1 MRKTVVIS
9 MLLAL
14 GLMGCKKSEE
24 TPEANTQNA
33 APQQAGPVLVEAKDG
48 ASVSIGAPPAGAPSQ
63 IAAPQ
68 IAPPGAPPQAPAGG
82 NGGKDEYNGEV
93 VMRDDNGTRLDG
105 EALLKRAMMQHVE
118 GKGHPYPERIEE
130 LVEKGT
136 LKALPAAPNGQKWAI
151 DPATKQIVLK

>member
-1 MRKTVVIS
+1 MRNLVTLS
-9 MLLAL
+9 LLLAL
-14 GLMGCKKSEE
+14 GLTACKDEPE
-24 TPEANTQNA
+24 TPQANTQGS
-33 APQQAGPVLVEAKDG
+33 APQQTGPVLVEANNG
-48 ASVSIGAPPAGAPSQ
+48 ASVSIGAPPAGAPSS

-82 NGGKDEYNGEV
+82 IGGKDEYNGEV
-93 VMRDDNGTRLDG
+93 VMRDDNGLRLDG

-136 LKALPAAPNGQKWAI
+136 LKTLPAAPNGQKWAI

>member
-1 MRKTVVIS
+1 

-14 GLMGCKKSEE
+14 GLMGCTKSEE
-24 TPEANTQNA
+24 TPEANTQTTT
-33 APQQAGPVLVEAKDG
+33 PQQTGPVVVEAKDG

-82 NGGKDEYNGEV
+82 IGGKDEYNGEV

>member
-1 MRKTVVIS
+1 MRNLVTLS
-9 MLLAL
+9 LLLVL
-14 GLMGCKKSEE
+14 GLTACKDEPE
-24 TPEANTQNA
+24 TPEANTQGG

-82 NGGKDEYNGEV
+82 IAGKDEYNGEV
-93 VMRDDNGTRLDG
+93 VMRDDNGMRLDG

-118 GKGHPYPERIEE
+118 GKGHPYPTRIEE
-130 LVEKGT
+130 LVELGT
-136 LKALPAAPNGQKWAI
+136 LKTLPAAPNGQKWAI
-151 DPATKQIVLK
+151 DPKTRQIVLQ